1 MPNKELQS
9 YGLRTVFPVTKC
21 TGPKIWAI
29 FLSGLTQPGQNSA
42 LLANKN
48 LKKKTAKNGS
58 LNWLVGKKPK
68 LNLSMTETQ
77 PTP

>member
-1 MPNKELQS
+1 MPNKVLQS
-9 YGLRTVFPVTKC
+9 YGLRTVFPVSKC

-48 LKKKTAKNGS
+48 LKKNS